1 MRRIEPAA
9 PASGTMTATR
19 LSVPLD
25 DARDTVVTLLFS
37 KRTELDFSVASQT
50 VRLSGEQG
58 LSEQIQANEDVLA
71 RAASP
76 IVKLKPNS
84 DNKITLGDG
93 IHAIVEPATA
103 VTSEFTIATSQKTLM
118 E

>member
-19 LSVPLD
+19 LSIPVD

-76 IVKLKPNS
+76 IVKLKRNS
-84 DNKITLGDG
+84 DNKSRRWPTEDTPSSNRIRLLL
-93 IHAIVEPATA
+93 AN
-103 VTSEFTIATSQKTLM
+103 SQSRQVKKL
-118 E
+118 

>member
-1 MRRIEPAA
+1 MAA
-9 PASGTMTATR
+9 TG
-19 LSVPLD
+19 LSVPVD
-25 DARDTVVTLLFS
+25 DARDTVVTLLFP